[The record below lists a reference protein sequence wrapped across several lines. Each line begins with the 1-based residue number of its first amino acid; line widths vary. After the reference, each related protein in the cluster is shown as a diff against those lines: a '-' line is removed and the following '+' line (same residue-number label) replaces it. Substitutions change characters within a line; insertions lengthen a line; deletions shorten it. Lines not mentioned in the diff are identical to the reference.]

1 MLNLL
6 QQRGS
11 QRPGHGLRLPQAL
24 HGVLFSV
31 LSLLRMNL
39 VQITA
44 ESSVRRR
51 FGQGLDDLWD
61 AVGREV
67 VVDTP
72 CSDKNCK
79 EEGLTI

>member
-1 MLNLL
+1 
-6 QQRGS
+6 
-11 QRPGHGLRLPQAL
+11 
-24 HGVLFSV
+24 
-31 LSLLRMNL
+31 MNL

-61 AVGREV
+61 DVGREV

-79 EEGLTI
+79 EEGLTR